1 MAREVEEADVRAGA
15 VEGGGGGE
23 FGFEVRGG
31 GGVEGGGGGGGEE
44 GGEVDDWEGICGL
57 GLGIHGICTVLPT
70 RWGKVER
77 EISVGVLYSRC
88 ILIELEIG
96 S

>member
-31 GGVEGGGGGGGEE
+31 GGVEGGGGGEE
-44 GGEVDDWEGICGL
+44 GGEVDDWEGVW
-57 GLGIHGICTVLPT
+57 GLGIHGKGTVLPT
-70 RWGKVER
+70 RWGRVER
-77 EISVGVLYSRC
+77 EVSVVGIVFKRD
-88 ILIELEIG
+88 IG
-96 S
+96 DGARDRYCS